1 MRTTI
6 ITVLLAT
13 PLLIAAATAQAA
25 FTCSQEAGFC
35 MKKGGSQAVCYD
47 ASRMASCK
55 STGQYVGPSGRTWPA
70 TKEK

>member
-1 MRTTI
+1 MKTAI
-6 ITVLLAT
+6 FTVLLAT
-13 PLLIAAATAQAA
+13 PLLIAAASAQAA
-25 FTCSQEAGFC
+25 FTCSQQAGIC

-55 STGQYVGPSGRTWPA
+55 STGQYVGPSGKAWPA